1 MDAQY
6 SFGIYQAQTRMAKQ
20 SSKVNYSVDL
30 TLNFLTML
38 STGNQTFFF
47 FPRESTVT
55 SFSFCVFIVALFFL
69 LWNKTRSHL
78 FGSPPNQTSTEMRP
92 QLWLFCE
99 LTISSLFNSPVMSLG
114 KKKNVF
120 QIFFSG
126 GNNFLFCSNPS
137 QSHSKCLPQAWPKLP
152 MSLIWW
158 HRRIFLEK
166 NYSLIGIMGKS
177 LPWFFS
183 MYQIRIVLYS
193 QNHLVL
199 IESTFI
205 LGVFCL
211 VIHYHIHYTLL
222 FILKELCEPQRGLIS
237 SSTVRGT
244 PAVTGC
250 THCSGAS
257 AKHNRVK

>member
-47 FPRESTVT
+47 FQGKAQWPHFPSVSSLLLC
-55 SFSFCVFIVALFFL
+55 SFFCEIKLGHICLAVL
-69 LWNKTRSHL
+69 LIK
-78 FGSPPNQTSTEMRP
+78 P
-92 QLWLFCE
+92 QLKWGLSFGCSANLLSVLS
-99 LTISSLFNSPVMSLG
+99 LTVLSCLW

-137 QSHSKCLPQAWPKLP
+137 QSHSKCLPQAWPKLS